1 MSRFADGAVIV
12 SQPIHT
18 FPNGDYFFVEVCRT
32 NGRYRCEMM
41 LARKNSDR
49 TVPVVH
55 VLARTVEDA
64 QQRCYES
71 AVEKCPRLPRPP
83 YLKRG
88 LDTVHRRAT

>member
-1 MSRFADGAVIV
+1 MTRFVAGAVIV
-12 SQPIHT
+12 SQPILT
-18 FPNGDYFFVEVCRT
+18 FPNGDYFFVEVSRR

-41 LARKNSDR
+41 MARKNSDQR
-49 TVPVVH
+49 IPVVH

-64 QQRCYES
+64 QQRCFES

-88 LDTVHRRAT
+88 QDTVRSSAS